1 MKIILDA
8 ATDFPALS
16 TSARKEIIALLAGA
30 IMPISGNEL
39 YLGIDMTDV
48 ADLTYRQVEKWMEGA
63 SQHTKDGLRVV
74 AEYGPVFKAKNLTDA
89 EIYNIGHFQSRT
101 TIRTRTITGDSDVFL
116 FGWDDWHAV
125 DEGEGRY
132 AVTPITHRSLRRYFR
147 LDPEG
152 QPAC

>member
-1 MKIILDA
+1 MQLILDTA
-8 ATDFPALS
+8 VDFPALS
-16 TSARKEIIALLAGA
+16 ASARKEIIALLTRAG
-30 IMPISGNEL
+30 MPKPGNEL

-89 EIYNIGHFQSRT
+89 GIKNVGHFQSRT
-101 TIRTRTITGDSDVFL
+101 TIRTRTVTGDKDTFL
-116 FGWDDWHAV
+116 FGWDDWSAV

-132 AVTPITHRSLRRYFR
+132 AVTPITHQSLRRYFQ

-152 QPAC
+152 EPAC